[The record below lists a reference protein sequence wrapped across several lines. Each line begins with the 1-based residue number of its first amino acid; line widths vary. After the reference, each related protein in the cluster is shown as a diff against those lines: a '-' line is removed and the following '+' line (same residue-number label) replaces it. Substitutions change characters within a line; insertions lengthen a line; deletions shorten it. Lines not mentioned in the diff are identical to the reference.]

1 MFSDFG
7 GADEDMFSGG
17 FPFGGGPSGG
27 FGGPGFS
34 FKVFRK

>member
-1 MFSDFG
+1 MFSNFG

-17 FPFGGGPSGG
+17 GFPFGGSSGG